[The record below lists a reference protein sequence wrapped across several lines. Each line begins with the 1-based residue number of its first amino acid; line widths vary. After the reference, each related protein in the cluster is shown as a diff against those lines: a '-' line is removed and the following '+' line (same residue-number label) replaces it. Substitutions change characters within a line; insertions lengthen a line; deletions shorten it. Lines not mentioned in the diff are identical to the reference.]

1 MSETVNKSI
10 KTINFKIRPRIFQKE
25 KENFGI
31 DLPFSLMAEF
41 SSRPVGNLI
50 PRNLNDQQ
58 KLANTRLQLQLRQFF
73 LNKFNRMIYI
83 KRIFKSELAYRVK
96 MNCTKKLCNF
106 SWTIIFNIKSKNV
119 SMFNNGAICDHFV
132 DSNGKFY

>member
-1 MSETVNKSI
+1 MSETVKKSI
-10 KTINFKIRPRIFQKE
+10 KTINFKIRPRTTQKK
-25 KENFGI
+25 KENFEI
-31 DLPFSLMAEF
+31 DLPFSLMSEF

-50 PRNLNDQQ
+50 LKNLNEKQ
-58 KLANTRLQLQLRQFF
+58 KLANTRLQIHLKQIF

-96 MNCTKKLCNF
+96 MNCTKRLCNF
-106 SWTIIFNIKSKNV
+106 SWTVIFNLKSKNV
-119 SMFNNGAICDHFV
+119 SMFNNGTICDHFV